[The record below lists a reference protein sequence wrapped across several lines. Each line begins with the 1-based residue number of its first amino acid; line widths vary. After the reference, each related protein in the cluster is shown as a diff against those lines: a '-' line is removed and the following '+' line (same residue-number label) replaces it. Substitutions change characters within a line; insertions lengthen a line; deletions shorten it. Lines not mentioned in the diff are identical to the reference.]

1 VIKENTKDKK
11 IEIKFC
17 IEKSRLLEIAKFFKP
32 KILTAANVGIE
43 RRNEIFAE
51 SYLLNLKILA
61 AVIVIP
67 DLLTPGIKEK
77 ICNIPIIIADLIVKL
92 LSILF
97 SILNLSLT

>member
-1 VIKENTKDKK
+1 MEVKLSTE
-11 IEIKFC
+11 KF
-17 IEKSRLLEIAKFFKP
+17 RLLEITKFFKP
-32 KILTAANVGIE
+32 KKLTAANVGIE
-43 RRNEIFAE
+43 SRNEILAE
-51 SYLLNLKILA
+51 SNLLNFNILA

-97 SILNLSLT
+97 SILNLSLI